1 MPPHL
6 TPACSGL
13 ATLAADAGGCN
24 VPGEHLRRSLRQL
37 TVLTCLLLCSACSP
51 SKSSGVQITPVNFR
65 DRVVAVLA
73 AEFPNKKIVTTPD
86 PEVLKYGSTEFG
98 LQNLRAK
105 FTSDENPTDATLHLL
120 VKEHFAAGFAAA
132 DAAEAPPPTW
142 EAAQRLLRPQLMPAE
157 YLDRMPL
164 AHLPFG
170 EGLVLGFVLDR
181 PDTYAY
187 VLVKDIERW
196 GVALDQVNAVAF
208 DNLDGISQGVP
219 LQPSTGPD
227 PFVAVGVNDG
237 YDAVRLLSPQFRAS
251 VAKQLGS
258 PFYAAIPN
266 RDFLIMWSA
275 KASPSFLA
283 HAREQAVRDS
293 RDQPYPLTP
302 SIFEATPARV
312 KALGHP

>member
-1 MPPHL
+1 M
-6 TPACSGL
+6 
-13 ATLAADAGGCN
+13 
-24 VPGEHLRRSLRQL
+24 RFSLRQL
-37 TVLTCLLLCSACSP
+37 TVQICLLLCCACSP
-51 SKSSGVQITPVNFR
+51 SKSGGAQMTPRTFR

-73 AEFPNKKIVTTPD
+73 TEFPDRKIVTTTD

-105 FTSDENPTDATLHLL
+105 FTSDENPTDETLRLL
-120 VKEHFAAGFAAA
+120 VKEHFATGFSAVDAA
-132 DAAEAPPPTW
+132 DAPPPTW

-157 YLDRMPL
+157 YLDLMPV
-164 AHLPFG
+164 AHTPFG

-187 VLVKDIERW
+187 VLTKDVELW
-196 GVALDQVNAVAF
+196 GVTLDQVHTVAF
-208 DNLDGISQGVP
+208 DNLDAISKKVS
-219 LQPSTGPD
+219 LQASTGAD
-227 PFVAVGVNDG
+227 PFLAVGGNDG

-251 VAKQLGS
+251 VAKRLGS

-275 KASPSFLA
+275 KATPSFMA

-302 SIFEATPARV
+302 TIFEATPARI
-312 KALGHP
+312 KPLSHP

>member
-1 MPPHL
+1 MRL
-6 TPACSGL
+6 
-13 ATLAADAGGCN
+13 
-24 VPGEHLRRSLRQL
+24 SLRQL
-37 TVLTCLLLCSACSP
+37 TVLTCLLLCCACSP
-51 SKSSGVQITPVNFR
+51 SKPAGVQITPALFR

-73 AEFPNKKIVTTPD
+73 AEFPDRKIVTTTD

-105 FTSDENPTDATLHLL
+105 FTSDENPTNETLRLL
-120 VKEHFAAGFAAA
+120 VKEHFAAGFAAV
-132 DAAEAPPPTW
+132 DAAEVPPPTW

-164 AHLPFG
+164 AHTPFG

-187 VLVKDIERW
+187 VLAEDIERW
-196 GVALDQVNAVAF
+196 GVTLDQVNTVAF
-208 DNLDGISQGVP
+208 ENLDAISKGVS
-219 LQPSTGPD
+219 LQASTGAE
-227 PFVAVGVNDG
+227 PFLAIGVNDG

-251 VAKQLGS
+251 VAKRLGS
-258 PFYAAIPN
+258 PFFAAIPN
-266 RDFLIMWSA
+266 RDFLIMWST
-275 KASPSFLA
+275 KSSPSFTA

-302 SIFEATPARV
+302 TIFEATPARV
-312 KALGHP
+312 KALSHP

>member
-1 MPPHL
+1 M
-6 TPACSGL
+6 
-13 ATLAADAGGCN
+13 
-24 VPGEHLRRSLRQL
+24 RRSLRQF
-37 TVLTCLLLCSACSP
+37 TVLTCLLISSACSP
-51 SKSSGVQITPVNFR
+51 SKPCGVRITPAVFR

-73 AEFPNKKIVTTPD
+73 AEFPDKKIVTTLD

-105 FTSDENPTDATLHLL
+105 FTSDDNPTDETLSLL

-142 EAAQRLLRPQLMPAE
+142 EAAQRLLRPQLMPVE
-157 YLDRMPL
+157 YMDRMPL
-164 AHLPFG
+164 AHMPFG

-187 VLVKDIERW
+187 VLAKDIERW
-196 GVALDQVNAVAF
+196 RVTLDQVNAVAF
-208 DNLDGISQGVP
+208 DNLDAISKGVS
-219 LQPSTGPD
+219 LQASTGAD
-227 PFVAVGVNDG
+227 PFVAIGVNDG

-266 RDFLIMWSA
+266 RDFLIMWST

-283 HAREQAVRDS
+283 HAREQAVRES

-302 SIFEATPARV
+302 TIFEATPARV
-312 KALGHP
+312 KALSHP

>member
-1 MPPHL
+1 M
-6 TPACSGL
+6 
-13 ATLAADAGGCN
+13 
-24 VPGEHLRRSLRQL
+24 RRSLRHL

-51 SKSSGVQITPVNFR
+51 SKSTGVQITPAVFR

-73 AEFPNKKIVTTPD
+73 AEFPDRKIVTTPD

-105 FTSDENPTDATLHLL
+105 FTGDDDPSDETLRLL
-120 VKEHFAAGFAAA
+120 VKEHFAAGFAAV

-164 AHLPFG
+164 AHMPFG

-187 VLVKDIERW
+187 VLAKDIERW
-196 GVALDQVNAVAF
+196 GVTLDQANAVAF
-208 DNLDGISQGVP
+208 DNLDAISKEVS
-219 LQPSTGPD
+219 LQASTGAD

-251 VAKQLGS
+251 VAKRLGS

-266 RDFLIMWSA
+266 RDFLIMWSSS
-275 KASPSFLA
+275 ASPSFVA
-283 HAREQAVRDS
+283 HAREQAIRDS

-302 SIFEATPARV
+302 AIFEATPARV
-312 KALGHP
+312 KALSHP